1 MRILYAIQNVGGIDF
16 NNDLGDTVPIKY
28 TLRGLTQNNQRV
40 KCIQL
45 DGSNVRQYS
54 EITDFSHS
62 SFARLGASGKR
73 GFRFIEG
80 AIRRLQRSLGIPYY
94 ACFDSFRFYEATL
107 QLLPDVDLCHE
118 HNGLFCMGA
127 AVACARTQKP
137 YVLTFSADPILE
149 RKLVERPLRGIHA
162 QVANREARYAFRIAR
177 KIICVSE
184 QAKQQLIRNWR
195 VDSEKIVVM
204 PNGVDV
210 HLFGRSYDPQPIR
223 ARFGF
228 TNHPIIGFV
237 GGFQP
242 WHGTDLLVEAFSSLV
257 SQHPNLRLLF
267 VGDGPARPMIEKK
280 VNQLGLSAKVVFTG
294 LVPQSQVPK
303 MLSIVDVAVIPYPKL
318 PNDLWFSPL
327 KLYEYMAAGKAIV
340 ASQSGQIAEVLQNGY
355 NGILVEP
362 GNLIALSE
370 AINKLVIDSQLRI
383 QLGENAQHQAVERHS
398 WEKYIHRL
406 EAIYTSVLAHPPKIN
421 V

>member
-28 TLRGLTQNNQRV
+28 TLRGLTQNNHIV

-54 EITDFSHS
+54 EITGFSHS

-73 GFRFIEG
+73 GFRVLEG
-80 AIRRLQRSLGIPYY
+80 AIRRLQRGLGISYY
-94 ACFDSFRFYEATL
+94 AFFDSFRFYEAARRI
-107 QLLPDVDLCHE
+107 LPEVDLCHE
-118 HNGLFCMGA
+118 HNGLFCLGGA
-127 AVACARTQKP
+127 FACARSKKP

-149 RKLVERPLRGIHA
+149 RKLVKRPLRGIHA
-162 QVANREARYAFRIAR
+162 QVANQEARYAFRIAR

-184 QAKQQLIRNWR
+184 QAKQQLVRNWS

-210 HLFGRSYDPQPIR
+210 HLFGRSYDPLPVR

-242 WHGTDLLVEAFSSLV
+242 WHGTDLLVDAFASLV
-257 SQHPNLRLLF
+257 PQQPNLRLFL
-267 VGDGPARPMIEKK
+267 VGDGPARPMIEKQ

-294 LVPQSQVPK
+294 LVPQSQVPE
-303 MLSIVDVAVIPYPKL
+303 MLSIMDVAVIPYPKL
-318 PNDLWFSPL
+318 PNELWFSPL

-362 GNLIALSE
+362 GNLVALSE
-370 AINKLVIDSQLRI
+370 AINKLIIDPQLRI
-383 QLGENAQHQAVERHS
+383 QLGKNAQHQAVERHS
-398 WEKYIHRL
+398 WEKYIQRL
-406 EAIYTSVLAHPPKIN
+406 EAIYKSVLDFPPKNN